1 MDSKPVAYINV
12 EAILVAVVGLL
23 LLGSL
28 YLMGAATENSA
39 QFDQIYS
46 LLVLVNFAGLVI
58 LLVLLG
64 INFQRLRRQYRARV
78 VGSRLTLRLIVIFVV
93 LALIPVS
100 IVFYFSLQFLHR
112 SIDSWFDVRV
122 EQALN
127 NSLSLSRSALDS
139 RMRSMATQTETMA
152 DALTGLSE
160 TQAAL
165 SLNDLRDQS
174 ESTEL
179 MLMRSS
185 GRIVASSNIDP
196 ISIVPNKPSSE
207 VLSQM
212 RGSGRYVGLD
222 AIADLGLHIR
232 VLMEVDSGDPIAGPL
247 VFQALFPVSERVSK
261 LTDSVQDAHAQYERL
276 VYLRQPL
283 KFSFTLTLSLVLL
296 LTVLVAAW
304 AAFLSARR
312 LVYPIQVLA
321 TGTRAVASGNYDQRL
336 PLLGNDDEI
345 GFLVQSFNDMTQRI
359 GLAQSDAMHSQ
370 QHAESQRAYLEAVLR
385 RLSSGVLTLSHNQIL
400 RTVNDAACD
409 ILETKLDAYVAC
421 TLSEIKGDN
430 PKLGIFLDSIVSKLD
445 QGEPEWVEEVIRFNS
460 NGRQVLMCR
469 GATLPGVGDMA
480 AGYVIVFDDFTT
492 LIKAQRDAAWGEV
505 ARRLAHE
512 IKNPLTPI
520 QLSAERMRHKYL
532 PKLQS
537 EDAELLDR
545 STNTIVQ
552 QVEVMK
558 EMVKAFSD
566 YARAPRLET
575 IPLDINYLI
584 REALD
589 LYSSEDAEFEAE
601 LASDLPQIDAD
612 RGRIRQVL
620 NNLLKNALEAPG
632 HEEKRKVTVMTRS
645 IRGQVTDLVE
655 MDIIDN
661 GVGFPDDIIGELF
674 EPYVT
679 TKTKGTGLGLAIVK
693 KIVEEHGGIV
703 RAQNLSGGG
712 AVVIVRFPAI
722 GVKSISELPAE
733 QVEELAADKK
743 VSANYINE

>member
-1 MDSKPVAYINV
+1 METKPVVHFGV
-12 EAILVAVVGLL
+12 EAVLVAIVGLL

-46 LLVLVNFAGLVI
+46 LLVLVNIVGLII
-58 LLVLLG
+58 LVVLLG
-64 INFQRLRRQYRARV
+64 VNFQRLRRQYRERV
-78 VGSRLTLRLIVIFVV
+78 VGSRMTLRLIVIFVV

-127 NSLSLSRSALDS
+127 DSLSLSRTALDS
-139 RMRSMATQTETMA
+139 RMRNMVAQTETMA
-152 DALTGLSE
+152 IALAGVSE

-174 ESTEL
+174 DATEL

-185 GRIVASSNIDP
+185 GRIIASSNIDP
-196 ISIVPNKPSSE
+196 IIIVPNKPSSE
-207 VLSQM
+207 ILSQM

-222 AIADLGLHIR
+222 TVGDLGLHIR
-232 VLMEVDSGDPIAGPL
+232 VLMEVSSGDPIAGPR
-247 VFQALFPVSERVSK
+247 VFQALFAVSERVSK

-321 TGTRAVASGNYDQRL
+321 TGTRAVASGNYEQRL
-336 PLLGNDDEI
+336 PLPGNNDEM
-345 GFLVQSFNDMTQRI
+345 GFLVQSFNDMTRRI
-359 GLAQSDAMHSQ
+359 GLAQSDAKHSQ
-370 QHAESQRAYLEAVLR
+370 QQAESQRAYLEAVLR
-385 RLSSGVLTLSHNQIL
+385 RLSSGVLTLSHDQVL

-421 TLSEIKGDN
+421 TLSEIKADN
-430 PKLGIFLDSIVSKLD
+430 PKLGIFIDSIVDQLD
-445 QGEPEWVEEVIRFNS
+445 EAQAEWVEEVTRFS
-460 NGRQVLMCR
+460 SHGRQVLMCR
-469 GATLPGVGDMA
+469 GATLPGVGEMA

-520 QLSAERMRHKYL
+520 QLSAERMRHRYL
-532 PKLQS
+532 PKLAP
-537 EDAELLDR
+537 EEAGLLDR

-575 IPLDINYLI
+575 IPLDLNRLI
-584 REALD
+584 EEALD
-589 LYSSEDAEFEAE
+589 LYSSEDAEFNADLAE
-601 LASDLPQIDAD
+601 NLPKIEAD
-612 RGRIRQVL
+612 RSRIRQLL
-620 NNLLKNALEAPG
+620 NNLLKNAIEAP
-632 HEEKRKVTVMTRS
+632 HATDERKVTVMTRR
-645 IRGQVTDLVE
+645 IQGQVTDLVE

-661 GVGFPDDIIGELF
+661 GTGFPDDIIGELF

-679 TKTKGTGLGLAIVK
+679 TKPKGTGLGLAIVK

-703 RAQNLSGGG
+703 RAQNLRAGG
-712 AVVIVRFPAI
+712 AAVMIRFPALDAKPNKLSPDNDVSTI
-722 GVKSISELPAE
+722 LV
-733 QVEELAADKK
+733 DKEK
-743 VSANYINE
+743 TEPFEA